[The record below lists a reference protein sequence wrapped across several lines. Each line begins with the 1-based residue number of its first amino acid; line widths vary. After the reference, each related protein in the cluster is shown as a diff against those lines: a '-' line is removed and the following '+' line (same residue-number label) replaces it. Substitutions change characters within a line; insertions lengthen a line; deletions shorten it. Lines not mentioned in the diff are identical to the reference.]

1 MAVLPT
7 HEQAGRMRVDVAGL
21 LAAGSGE
28 RFRQAGF
35 ELPKPLIPVAGTPL
49 IGRTLALLEAGGI
62 RVVYVV
68 VREAF
73 AEAVRR
79 YVEGRPLRLTVH
91 WVVRTTP
98 GSLHSFFALAPFLRE
113 HPRFLLTTVDAVADP
128 AEFQAFLAAGQADD
142 VSWDGLLACTTFV
155 QDERPLWIRVDAEHR
170 ILEVAPPPDRATC
183 VTGGLYV
190 FSSRVFQMMESA
202 QAQGVHRLRD
212 FLRLLAESG
221 YRLQG
226 YHFSR
231 IIDVD
236 DPTDRTEAER
246 FLGRRSRRP
255 DGVTGSRESP

>member
-1 MAVLPT
+1 MQL
-7 HEQAGRMRVDVAGL
+7 DVVGL

-35 ELPKPLIPVAGTPL
+35 ESPKPLIPVAGMPL

-62 RVVYVV
+62 RVVYAV

-79 YVEGRPLRLTVH
+79 YVEGLPLRLTVH
-91 WVVRTTP
+91 WVIRTTP
-98 GSLHSFFALAPFLRE
+98 GSLHSFFALAPFLQAY
-113 HPRFLLTTVDAVADP
+113 PRFLLTTVDAVADP